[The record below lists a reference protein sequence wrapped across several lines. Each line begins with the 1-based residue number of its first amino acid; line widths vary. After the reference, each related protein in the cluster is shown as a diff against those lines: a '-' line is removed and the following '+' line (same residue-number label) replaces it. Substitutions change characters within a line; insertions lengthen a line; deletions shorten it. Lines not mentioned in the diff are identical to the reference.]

1 MLINIHLNS
10 IPPRCPFLHLCSLQA
25 SVISQKLCPFR
36 RTLAGH
42 HKEEG
47 KPRVIKEPAACH
59 VLLFETMDGP
69 LDEVLENKSR
79 EGRLLLGEEGD
90 LIIRVGSLLSPG

>member
-1 MLINIHLNS
+1 M
-10 IPPRCPFLHLCSLQA
+10 
-25 SVISQKLCPFR
+25 
-36 RTLAGH
+36 
-42 HKEEG
+42 
-47 KPRVIKEPAACH
+47 IKEPAACH

>member
-1 MLINIHLNS
+1 M
-10 IPPRCPFLHLCSLQA
+10 
-25 SVISQKLCPFR
+25 
-36 RTLAGH
+36 
-42 HKEEG
+42 
-47 KPRVIKEPAACH
+47 IKEPAACH

-90 LIIRVGSLLSPG
+90 LIITVGSLLSPGQKRMNPRMISWLHLVKKGQNYDPFSIFKNFKFYIRV